1 MSNTFIVIGSM
12 RSGTTSLYYY
22 LKKHPDVNL
31 AKKKDL
37 YFFDKNFSK
46 GLKWYNNF
54 FSNKKKKIKGEV
66 STSYYLDNKAL
77 LNIKKTFPKTKII
90 LLTRNK
96 KKLLVSLYLWDQIVF
111 YFFNPIFFK
120 KKNSFEIFLKNK
132 RVQNCCDFKKINS
145 KILKIFNKKQVL
157 VLNLEKLSSNNK
169 ELAKLSNFLNIRLKS
184 WSLKKRYNI
193 IRRHR
198 FFLLSLIGYYFY
210 KFLKKNSNT
219 STFSLIN
226 FFRDN
231 NLINKIIFKQIND
244 DEINEYYKIYRDK
257 FVS

>member
-1 MSNTFIVIGSM
+1 M
-12 RSGTTSLYYY
+12 
-22 LKKHPDVNL
+22 
-31 AKKKDL
+31 
-37 YFFDKNFSK
+37 
-46 GLKWYNNF
+46 
-54 FSNKKKKIKGEV
+54 
-66 STSYYLDNKAL
+66 
-77 LNIKKTFPKTKII
+77 
-90 LLTRNK
+90 
-96 KKLLVSLYLWDQIVF
+96 WDQIVF

-169 ELAKLSNFLNIRLKS
+169 ELVKLSNFLNIRLKS

-198 FFLLSLIGYYFY
+198 CFLLSLIGYYFY

-219 STFSLIN
+219 SAFSLIN